1 MQNFR
6 HAPAYFRFL
15 VPLPVEFTHR
25 GVAWSIAWGNR
36 EWACGTN
43 HINAVRK
50 RDGAEWCVWNGGP
63 SEEITNHR
71 LYSEGF
77 EMSFVGTV
85 PRVLVEYLVT
95 QGKAE
100 RLATVTR

>member
-1 MQNFR
+1 VQNFR

-25 GVAWSIAWGNR
+25 GVAWSIAWSNR
-36 EWACGTN
+36 EWACGTY
-43 HINAVRK
+43 HINAVRQ
-50 RDGAEWCVWNGGP
+50 RGGP
-63 SEEITNHR
+63 TEEMTNHR
-71 LYSEGF
+71 LYTEGF

-95 QGKAE
+95 QGMAE
-100 RLATVTR
+100 RLTALRR

>member
-1 MQNFR
+1 M
-6 HAPAYFRFL
+6 PAYDDARFRFL
-15 VPLPVEFTHR
+15 QPLPIHFTHR

-43 HINAVRK
+43 HVNAVRE

-77 EMSFVGTV
+77 EMSFAGTV

-100 RLATVTR
+100 KLAAPRR